1 MKSFADWT
9 QDIADRVGD
18 VQHHWETNKETEL
31 KASDSFEEH
40 SWAVP
45 GQAPV
50 PPPPSAPLPDPSMT
64 QPIDTCDDCGL
75 VYTRINMQVANT
87 GSYGAPCFKLLCR
100 QCLINRGIQP

>member
-18 VQHHWETNKETEL
+18 VQHHWETRKEAEL

-50 PPPPSAPLPDPSMT
+50 PAAT
-64 QPIDTCDDCGL
+64 QPICKCYDCGL
-75 VYTRINMQVANT
+75 MYTQSNMALANVGQPGHANFVY
-87 GSYGAPCFKLLCR
+87 LCG
-100 QCLINRGIQP
+100 QCAANRGIHP